1 MLASVSVSGGEAA
14 AQASTTPVP
23 SFPCNFSSECSGFLE
38 LAGVQD
44 AIFSCNFG
52 RCVKAR
58 PVNDVW
64 QLSESTAA
72 PHYTG
77 FSTLVK
83 HRSRVWS
90 RLAPSYTTTC
100 PGWQSAPTTGTVT
113 AGVSSDI
120 PTHIEL
126 SKNKSIH
133 IWNYRKNA
141 DLCFCHH
148 GRCSNIKWEC
158 HTASECKA
166 HQKCKDK
173 KCVCVGKFEVY
184 IFEDYVIS
192 SQWKRTLA
200 SSSVTQKR
208 TVTTGTTRVTY
219 RRDTSAGELWNIFY
233 YEEQSPPLTARNSWL
248 EGFSYGRVNS
258 TIERIQDRHYIEQEH
273 PSNHEFLALWGVDCC
288 S

>member
-64 QLSESTAA
+64 QLSESATT

-90 RLAPSYTTTC
+90 RLAPSYTTTF

-113 AGVSSDI
+113 AGVSSYI
-120 PTHIEL
+120 FTHIEL

-184 IFEDYVIS
+184 ILKTMWYLHNGREHLRVRV
-192 SQWKRTLA
+192 WHKRGLWRPEPPVSPTEGIPVRV
-200 SSSVTQKR
+200 SYETFF
-208 TVTTGTTRVTY
+208 TTK
-219 RRDTSAGELWNIFY
+219 
-233 YEEQSPPLTARNSWL
+233 
-248 EGFSYGRVNS
+248 
-258 TIERIQDRHYIEQEH
+258 
-273 PSNHEFLALWGVDCC
+273 SNHLPSLPGIHG
-288 S
+288 